1 MIREMTT
8 DEEILATYATMS
20 ELRPHLKLDTYLETI
35 RRMGRNHGYRLVARF
50 DAGRPV
56 CVGGFRINECLSY
69 GRHLYI
75 DDLVSEESGRS
86 HGYGKEVFDWL
97 VETAKT
103 SGCAQVHLDSGVQR
117 HGAHRF
123 YLRER
128 MDIVFYHFSR
138 KV

>member
-1 MIREMTT
+1 MIKEMTT
-8 DEEILATYATMS
+8 DAEILATFATMS
-20 ELRPHLKLDTYLETI
+20 QLRPHLKKEEYLETI
-35 RRMGRNHGYRLVARF
+35 RRMGRSNGYRLVARF
-50 DAGRPV
+50 DDGRAV

-75 DDLVSEESGRS
+75 DDLVSDESGRS
-86 HGYGKEVFDWL
+86 HGYGKQVFDWM

>member
-1 MIREMTT
+1 MTT
-8 DEEILATYATMS
+8 DTEILATYGTMS
-20 ELRPHLKLDTYLETI
+20 QLRPHLKQEEYLETI
-35 RRMGRNHGYRLVARF
+35 RRMGRNHGYRLVARL
-50 DAGRPV
+50 DRDEPV

-75 DDLVSEESGRS
+75 DDLVSVESGRS
-86 HGYGKEVFDWL
+86 RGHGKEVFDWL
-97 VETAKT
+97 VEMAKT

-128 MDIVFYHFSR
+128 MDIVFYHFSL